1 MPDIESNFRKN
12 LIYYLNLRQK
22 TQSDLAKAIGVAKTT
37 VSSYVNGVSMPRMD
51 KIDKICDYLNIK
63 RSDLLESSADELDED
78 KEIMLLAR
86 DINNLTEDQRNLI
99 LSMIKQFRGE

>member
-1 MPDIESNFRKN
+1 MSNIKSNFKN
-12 LIYYLNLRQK
+12 NIIYYLNLRQK

-37 VSSYVNGVSMPRMD
+37 VSSYVNGVSTPRLD
-51 KIDKICDYLNIK
+51 KIDKICDFLNIK
-63 RSDLLESSADELDED
+63 RSALLESSVDGLYED

-86 DINNLTEDQRNLI
+86 DINNLTEEQRNLI

>member
-1 MPDIESNFRKN
+1 MPDIESNFKKN

-22 TQSDLAKAIGVAKTT
+22 SQSDLAKAIGVAKTT

-63 RSDLLESSADELDED
+63 RSDLLESNPDDVEED
-78 KEIMLLAR
+78 KELMLLAR
-86 DINNLTEDQRNLI
+86 DINDLTDEERELI
-99 LSMIKQFRGE
+99 ISMIKHFRGE